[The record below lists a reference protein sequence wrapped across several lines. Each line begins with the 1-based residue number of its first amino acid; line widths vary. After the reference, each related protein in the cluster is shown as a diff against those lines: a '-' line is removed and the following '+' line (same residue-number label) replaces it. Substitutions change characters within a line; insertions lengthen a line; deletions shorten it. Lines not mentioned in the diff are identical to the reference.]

1 MAAEDGHVRLVI
13 ALFSGM
19 TDIYP
24 ALNELSAVNVGND
37 QVCLAALS
45 SVIDQIMTDHSISEA
60 LRNRTSPLFDR
71 MNILPPVTER
81 SPVMRAS
88 GWLLEALGTE
98 VPEATT
104 SSVLDAASWMPPN
117 QRAETISWIADGY
130 IVLSVRS
137 DRSKQQQSAT
147 RILLRHSAKG
157 VQTHEFG
164 LPKTV

>member
-1 MAAEDGHVRLVI
+1 MPLV
-13 ALFSGM
+13 S
-19 TDIYP
+19 P
-24 ALNELSAVNVGND
+24 ADFVQA
-37 QVCLAALS
+37 
-45 SVIDQIMTDHSISEA
+45 H
-60 LRNRTSPLFDR
+60 
-71 MNILPPVTER
+71 
-81 SPVMRAS
+81 
-88 GWLLEALGTE
+88 WLLEALGTE